1 MTVTACSS
9 LQASVRGWCDLQLQA
24 CAPTI
29 SLVMGRRFLSKLVTT
44 STIESCSLGNRKSS
58 FGNKHTFIQQVSCQL
73 FTAFYPVWN
82 HNIHRT
88 HFCIKTVLSA
98 FPPANMILILHFF
111 YIIKETEKMFN
122 VKQMY
127 AEKAAGQ
134 RR

>member
-1 MTVTACSS
+1 MVGVTV
-9 LQASVRGWCDLQLQA
+9 QLQA

-58 FGNKHTFIQQVSCQL
+58 FGHKHTHIHTTGQL
-73 FTAFYPVWN
+73 SIIYSIFTLPVWKN
-82 HNIHRT
+82 NIHRT
-88 HFCIKTVLSA
+88 HFCIKTVLS
-98 FPPANMILILHFF
+98 FPSSTHDSDVKFM

-127 AEKAAGQ
+127 TVKAAGQ